1 MIKILKKTYNYCKPN
16 KLNLFLYY
24 FISCCA
30 TLIGIL
36 TPYITGNF
44 IDILSNKTATKENI
58 YIYCFWVAILG
69 IISIVF
75 GFVTER
81 LYLRIQ
87 VKSAFKM
94 TKMMIEKVHNINYL
108 LISKFDAS
116 YLIDRMNSDTNEII
130 IFSLTSVRNILT
142 QILSVMLSFIL
153 VFTFSKMI
161 AYILIFASFLYLIT
175 YKLMKNKV
183 YESNFK
189 VIESQSKFFSNSYKQ
204 VEDVKTVKLYGL
216 TEILKKSYSNIFM
229 ELFEKIL
236 GNQIITYIYSSMDSI
251 ISILTRTF
259 IFVIGGIRV
268 IQGQMTI
275 GQFTI
280 VLLLFNN
287 ILDSVS
293 FAFNLG
299 ESYQKAKTV
308 DKRIDE
314 VLNMKVDKF
323 GRIQLDHIDSIT
335 LKDISFSYVEN
346 EKIVDNFSYKF
357 EKSNIYTIVGNNGAG
372 KSTLINL
379 ILGLFGDEYQGS
391 VYYNDV
397 NLKNLDINNLRTK
410 NISITTQH
418 AEIINFLEDIEKFNS
433 LNVSKDL
440 TDLLELNKIIQIEN
454 SRPKLQKTKDFS
466 GGEKYKLSLLIALSK
481 DYDVII
487 LDEPSAMLDKEST
500 SNLLNYLQ
508 QIKNDKI
515 IIMISHDIR
524 LIDVSDEVVSLT
536 KY

>member
-216 TEILKKSYSNIFM
+216 TETLKKSYSNIFM

-308 DKRIDE
+308 DKRIEE

-335 LKDISFSYVEN
+335 LKDISFSYVKN
-346 EKIVDNFSYKF
+346 EKIVDDFSYKF

-379 ILGLFGDEYQGS
+379 ILGLFGDEYEGN

-397 NLKNLDINNLRTK
+397 NLKNLDINILRTK

-440 TDLLELNKIIQIEN
+440 IDILELNKLIQIEN

-481 DYDVII
+481 EYDVII
-487 LDEPSAMLDKEST
+487 LDEPSAMLDKVST
-500 SNLLNYLQ
+500 NNLLNYLQ
-508 QIKNDKI
+508 EIKKDKI

-524 LIDVSDEVVSLT
+524 LIDVSDEIVSLS
-536 KY
+536 

>member
-16 KLNLFLYY
+16 KVHLFLYY
-24 FISCCA
+24 FISCCS
-30 TLIGIL
+30 TLVGIL

-58 YIYCFWVAILG
+58 YNYCFWVAILG

-75 GFVTER
+75 GFATER
-81 LYLRIQ
+81 LYLKIQ

-142 QILSVMLSFIL
+142 QILSVVLSFIL
-153 VFTFSKMI
+153 VFSFSKLI
-161 AYILIFASFLYLIT
+161 AYILILASFLYLIT

-183 YESNFK
+183 YESNYK
-189 VIESQSKFFSNSYKQ
+189 VIETRSKFFSNSYKQ

-216 TEILKKSYSNIFM
+216 TEILKKSYSNIFSN
-229 ELFEKIL
+229 LFEKIL
-236 GNQIITYIYSSMDSI
+236 DNQVITYIYSSMDSI

-259 IFVIGGIRV
+259 IFVIGGMKV
-268 IQGQMTI
+268 IKGQMTI

-308 DKRIDE
+308 NKRIDE
-314 VLNMKVDKF
+314 VLNMKVDRF
-323 GRIQLDHIDSIT
+323 GKVQLNHIDSIT

-346 EKIVDNFSYKF
+346 EKIVDDFSYKF

-379 ILGLFGDEYQGS
+379 ILGLFGDEYEGN

-397 NLKNLDINNLRTK
+397 NLKNLDINNFRTK

-440 TDLLELNKIIQIEN
+440 IDILELSKIIQIEN
-454 SRPKLQKTKDFS
+454 SKPKLQKTKDFS

-524 LIDVSDEVVSLT
+524 LIDVSDEIVSLS
-536 KY
+536 K